1 MKQQRAFHG
10 DTLTALLFL
19 LPITIFVVFFMVIP
33 SVQNMI
39 YSVVG
44 ADGTFDHFR
53 GFRIFL
59 SQNRFLVNI
68 KNTLLYAVCSV
79 VLIIPTGIL
88 CAHLITDDT
97 KFVKILRPIFMIPW
111 VIPYVC
117 SGILFRT
124 MFHGQGPITMLLKAL
139 TGQEIMFLSDPN
151 LAMVA
156 VVLHQFWRS
165 LPFTMLMVAAGL
177 TTIPNG
183 LYEAATIDGANRWQ
197 QFTKITFPLIKSHVF
212 IVTLMITNGA
222 MQDSESIFTIN
233 FGGPGNATETV
244 ALRLYKD
251 AFRNYNQDYAAI
263 LSVILL
269 CIALVFIILY
279 GQVMRVSEENIY
291 E

>member
-1 MKQQRAFHG
+1 MKPKKTLRG

-19 LPITIFVVFFMVIP
+19 LPITFIVIFFMAVP
-33 SVQNMI
+33 SVQNVI
-39 YSVVG
+39 YSVMG

-53 GFRIFL
+53 GFKIFL
-59 SQNRFLVNI
+59 TQNRFLVNI
-68 KNTLLYAVCSV
+68 RNTLIYAVCSV
-79 VLIIPTGIL
+79 VLIIPTGML
-88 CAHLITDDT
+88 GAHLITDDS
-97 KFVKILRPIFMIPW
+97 KFVKFLRPIYMIPW

-124 MFHGQGPITMLLKAL
+124 MFHGQGPITMLIKAL
-139 TGQEIMFLSDPN
+139 TGEEVMFLSDPT
-151 LAMVA
+151 LAMAA
-156 VVLHQFWRS
+156 VVIHQFWRS
-165 LPFTMLMVAAGL
+165 LPFAMLFTAAGL

-183 LYEAATIDGANRWQ
+183 LYEAATIDGASRWQ

-212 IVTLMITNGA
+212 IVTLMITTGA
-222 MQDSESIFTIN
+222 MQDSEAIYTIN
-233 FGGPGNATETV
+233 FGGPGNSTETV

-251 AFRNYNQDYAAI
+251 AFRNYNLDNAAI

-279 GQVMRVSEENIY
+279 SQAMRVSEENIY